1 MNQRLDQIYNSED
14 PFLVEIFK
22 GLKLDASLKF
32 HKRQFRQ
39 LLETTT
45 NKKWEDK
52 KAKKLEVNS
61 KKDEEEEKEEEVEE
75 SEKNEESK

>member
-1 MNQRLDQIYNSED
+1 M
-14 PFLVEIFK
+14 
-22 GLKLDASLKF
+22 KF

-52 KAKKLEVNS
+52 KAKKLEGAN
-61 KKDEEEEKEEEVEE
+61 EEEKEEKAEE
-75 SEKNEESK
+75 SE